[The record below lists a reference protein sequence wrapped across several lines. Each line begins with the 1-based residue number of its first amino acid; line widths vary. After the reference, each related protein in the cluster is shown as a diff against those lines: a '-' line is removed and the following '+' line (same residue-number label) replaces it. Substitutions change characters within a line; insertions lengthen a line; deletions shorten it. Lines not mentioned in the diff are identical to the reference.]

1 MLFKGEQGIGGL
13 KQLAVG
19 SGANGDASSPDIA
32 TDQQRRLNVEVE
44 RKEFS
49 AVVYR
54 KADGSVSDVPTNV
67 IDFTTVFAENEAN
80 SGLNEMGLIS
90 PVTVNN
96 STSNDQDPQD
106 RDVSRDL
113 RNYDILVNYLTFPVI
128 NKPQG
133 SVLAITWRLTF

>member
-1 MLFKGEQGIGGL
+1 M
-13 KQLAVG
+13 
-19 SGANGDASSPDIA
+19 
-32 TDQQRRLNVEVE
+32 
-44 RKEFS
+44 
-49 AVVYR
+49 
-54 KADGSVSDVPTNV
+54 
-67 IDFTTVFAENEAN
+67 FAENEAN

-90 PVTVNN
+90 PVNVNN
-96 STSNDQDPQD
+96 LTSNDQDPQD